1 MKELSRY
8 DFNEEI
14 RLSESSAVIF
24 MAPWCSFCESL
35 LKICEA
41 VEKLSP
47 ETDFFKVNIEENS
60 ELASKYEVK
69 SVPTTIV
76 FKGSNELARKT
87 GLMSKRELLE
97 MAKT

>member
-8 DFNEEI
+8 DFSEEI
-14 RLSESSAVIF
+14 KLSKSSVVVF

-47 ETDFFKVNIEENS
+47 ETKFYKVNIEENS

-76 FKGSNELARKT
+76 FKDSNETARKT

-97 MAKT
+97 LAKV